1 MSKQDEALALARDFE
16 REGFGAPD
24 LYERFWRLKGDE
36 AACFTLADSLLRWRR
51 ESGALLDD
59 ATSYVSKEDFKALVS
74 TAMEILREEG
84 GAKNETQ
91 RDKKQANKNS
101 ARQINAQGVIAV
113 ASLEFA
119 PLLHPYLEE
128 IFSLR
133 PNDGTYYEC
142 YPWREL
148 DYESSQI
155 WRERLASAQT
165 STDDKR
171 RIFECLL
178 QTRQPRNIK
187 FACETAVAEKFLEH
201 KGSLSEHLGYY
212 LEDVGFTLERV
223 KFTGGANGAELAD
236 ENLSQTQGVLNDVK
250 FNASKLNSQA
260 DENLNDPKFGKNVP
274 CEESRVQK
282 AQASDEMSIGGEAFR
297 LKRYCGERAYHVAF
311 RQGYFSEPF
320 AAHQAKNHPTWGLWT
335 DEAQKGESKEAAE
348 ANLGETKYKI
358 GGVLDEPCADEE
370 NPLFHLITLDPVP
383 RELPVRSLPSLILA
397 AHVREISE
405 GETAFYE
412 HDRLGKPKRIGERSQ
427 IEYVD
432 DEPARQDMA
441 RLRVAPKRWY
451 KQDWALSNGRQNLSR
466 IGGEPSWIQSAQVPT
481 CPICGEKM
489 EFLMQLDSGL
499 PSGEDEE
506 LLFGSGGILYVF
518 WCERSRVSAFFMQC
532 T

>member
-1 MSKQDEALALARDFE
+1 MGKQDEALALARDFE
-16 REGFGAPD
+16 REGFGASD

-36 AACFTLADSLLRWRR
+36 AAYFTLADSLLRGRR

-59 ATSYVSKEDFKALVS
+59 AMSYVSKEDFRALVS
-74 TAMEILREEG
+74 TAMEILCEEG

-101 ARQINAQGVIAV
+101 PRQINAWGVIAV

-119 PLLHPYLEE
+119 PLLHPYLEG

-165 STDDKR
+165 SRGDKQR
-171 RIFECLL
+171 LFECLL

-187 FACETAVAEKFLEH
+187 FACETAVAEKFLKH

-223 KFTGGANGAELAD
+223 KFTRGANGAELAD
-236 ENLSQTQGVLNDVK
+236 KNLSQTQGVINDVK

-260 DENLNDPKFGKNVP
+260 EENLNDPKSGKNAP
-274 CEESRVQK
+274 REESRVQK
-282 AQASDEMSIGGEAFR
+282 AKASDEMSIGGEAFR

-320 AAHQAKNHPTWGLWT
+320 AAHQAKNHPTWGLWA
-335 DEAQKGESKEAAE
+335 DEAQKDESKEAAE
-348 ANLGETKYKI
+348 ANLSETKYKI

-383 RELPVRSLPSLILA
+383 RELPVRSLPSLTLA

-427 IEYVD
+427 VEDVD
-432 DEPARQDMA
+432 DEPARQDLV
-441 RLRVAPKRWY
+441 RLRVLPKRWH

-466 IGGEPSWIQSAQVPT
+466 IGGEPSWIQGASVPT

-506 LLFGSGGILYVF
+506 LLFGSGGILYIF
-518 WCERSRVSAFFMQC
+518 WCERTQVSAFFTQC

>member
-1 MSKQDEALALARDFE
+1 MGKRDEALNLARDFE
-16 REGFGAPD
+16 RDGFRVSD
-24 LYERFWRLKGDE
+24 LYERFWQLQGDE
-36 AACFTLADSLLRWRR
+36 AAYSTLADSLLRGRR

-59 ATSYVSKEDFKALVS
+59 AMSYVSKEDFRNLVS
-74 TAMEILREEG
+74 TAMKILREEG
-84 GAKNETQ
+84 GVQNEAQ

-101 ARQINAQGVIAV
+101 ARQINARGVIAV

-165 STDDKR
+165 SRGDKR

-178 QTRQPRNIK
+178 QTRQPQNLK
-187 FACETAVAEKFLEH
+187 FACETAAAEKLLKH

-236 ENLSQTQGVLNDVK
+236 ENL
-250 FNASKLNSQA
+250 
-260 DENLNDPKFGKNVP
+260 NDPKSGKNAP
-274 CEESRVQK
+274 HEESRVQK
-282 AQASDEMSIGGEAFR
+282 AQASDKISIGGEAFR
-297 LKRYCGERAYHVAF
+297 LKRYCGERTYHIAF

-335 DEAQKGESKEAAE
+335 GEAQKGESEEAAE

-370 NPLFHLITLDPVP
+370 NPLFHLITLDPLP
-383 RELPVRSLPSLILA
+383 SDLPVRSLPSLTLA

-405 GETAFYE
+405 GEIVFYE
-412 HDRLGKPKRIGERSQ
+412 HDAQGMPRRIGEKTQ
-427 IEYVD
+427 VEYVD
-432 DEPARQDMA
+432 DEPARQDMV
-441 RLRVAPKRWY
+441 RLRVLPKRWH

-466 IGGEPSWIQSAQVPT
+466 IGGEPSWVQGASVPT

-499 PSGEDEE
+499 PSGEDGE

-518 WCERSRVSAFFMQC
+518 WCERTQVSAFFMQC

>member
-36 AACFTLADSLLRWRR
+36 AAYFMLADSLLRGRR

-59 ATSYVSKEDFKALVS
+59 AMSYVSKEDFRALVS
-74 TAMEILREEG
+74 TAMEILCEEG
-84 GAKNETQ
+84 GAKNEAQ

-101 ARQINAQGVIAV
+101 ARQINAWGVIAV

-119 PLLHPYLEE
+119 PLLHPYLEG

-133 PNDGTYYEC
+133 PNDGIYYEC

-165 STDDKR
+165 SRGDKQR
-171 RIFECLL
+171 LFECLL

-187 FACETAVAEKFLEH
+187 FACETAAAEKFLKH

-212 LEDVGFTLERV
+212 LEDVGFTLERI
-223 KFTGGANGAELAD
+223 KITGGANGTELAD
-236 ENLSQTQGVLNDVK
+236 ENLSQAQGVLNDVK

-260 DENLNDPKFGKNVP
+260 DENLNDPKSGKNAP
-274 CEESRVQK
+274 REESRVQK
-282 AQASDEMSIGGEAFR
+282 AQASDEMSIGGEAFM

-311 RQGYFSEPF
+311 RQGDFSEPF
-320 AAHQAKNHPTWGLWT
+320 AAHQAKNHPTWELWT

-348 ANLGETKYKI
+348 ANSGETKYKI
-358 GGVLDEPCADEE
+358 GGVLDEPCADDE

-412 HDRLGKPKRIGERSQ
+412 HDRLGKPKRIGEKSQ
-427 IEYVD
+427 VEYVD
-432 DEPARQDMA
+432 DELARQDMV
-441 RLRVAPKRWY
+441 RLRVVPKRWR

-466 IGGEPSWIQSAQVPT
+466 IGG
-481 CPICGEKM
+481 
-489 EFLMQLDSGL
+489 
-499 PSGEDEE
+499 
-506 LLFGSGGILYVF
+506 
-518 WCERSRVSAFFMQC
+518 
-532 T
+532 

>member
-36 AACFTLADSLLRWRR
+36 AAYFMLADSLLRGRR

-59 ATSYVSKEDFKALVS
+59 AMSYVSKEDFRALVS
-74 TAMEILREEG
+74 TAMEILCEEG
-84 GAKNETQ
+84 GAKNEAQ

-101 ARQINAQGVIAV
+101 ARQINAWGVIAV

-119 PLLHPYLEE
+119 PLLHPYLEG

-133 PNDGTYYEC
+133 PNDGIYYEC

-165 STDDKR
+165 SRGDKQR
-171 RIFECLL
+171 LFECLL

-187 FACETAVAEKFLEH
+187 FACETAAAEKFLKH

-212 LEDVGFTLERV
+212 LEDVGFTLERI
-223 KFTGGANGAELAD
+223 KITGGANGTELAD
-236 ENLSQTQGVLNDVK
+236 ENLSQAQGVLNDVK

-260 DENLNDPKFGKNVP
+260 DENLNDPKSGKNAP
-274 CEESRVQK
+274 REESRVQK
-282 AQASDEMSIGGEAFR
+282 AQASDEMSIGGEAFM

-311 RQGYFSEPF
+311 RQGDFSEPF
-320 AAHQAKNHPTWGLWT
+320 AAHQAKNHPTWELWT

-348 ANLGETKYKI
+348 ANSGETKYKI
-358 GGVLDEPCADEE
+358 GGVLDEPCADDE

-412 HDRLGKPKRIGERSQ
+412 HDRLGKPKRIGEKSQ
-427 IEYVD
+427 VEYVD
-432 DEPARQDMA
+432 DELARQDMV
-441 RLRVAPKRWY
+441 RLRVVPKRWR

-466 IGGEPSWIQSAQVPT
+466 IGGEPSWIQGAQVPT

-499 PSGEDEE
+499 PSGEDGE

-518 WCERSRVSAFFMQC
+518 WCEKSRVSAFFMQC

>member
-1 MSKQDEALALARDFE
+1 MAA
-16 REGFGAPD
+16 
-24 LYERFWRLKGDE
+24 KG
-36 AACFTLADSLLRWRR
+36 RR

-59 ATSYVSKEDFKALVS
+59 AMSYVSKEDFRALVS
-74 TAMEILREEG
+74 TAMEILCEEG
-84 GAKNETQ
+84 GVQNEAQ

-119 PLLHPYLEE
+119 PLLHPFLSE
-128 IFSLR
+128 IFNLR

-148 DYESSQI
+148 GYESSQI

-178 QTRQPRNIK
+178 QTRQPQNLK
-187 FACETAVAEKFLEH
+187 FACEIAAAEKFLKH

-212 LEDVGFTLERV
+212 LEDVGFTLERI
-223 KFTGGANGAELAD
+223 KFTGDADGAELAD
-236 ENLSQTQGVLNDVK
+236 ENLSQTQGVLNDIK

-260 DENLNDPKFGKNVP
+260 NENLNDCKSGKDVP
-274 CEESRVQK
+274 SEESQVQK
-282 AQASDEMSIGGEAFR
+282 AQASDEMSIGSATFR
-297 LKRYCGERAYHVAF
+297 LKRYCGERAYHIAF

-335 DEAQKGESKEAAE
+335 GEAQKGESKEAAE

-370 NPLFHLITLDPVP
+370 NPLFHLITLDPLP
-383 RELPVRSLPSLILA
+383 RELPVRSLPSLTLA
-397 AHVREISE
+397 AHVREINE
-405 GETAFYE
+405 GEIVFYE
-412 HDRLGKPKRIGERSQ
+412 HDAQGMPRRIGERTQ
-427 IEYVD
+427 VEYVD
-432 DEPARQDMA
+432 DEPARQDLV
-441 RLRVAPKRWY
+441 RLRVLPKRWH

-466 IGGEPSWIQSAQVPT
+466 IGGEPSWIQGASVPT

-489 EFLMQLDSGL
+489 EFLM
-499 PSGEDEE
+499 
-506 LLFGSGGILYVF
+506 
-518 WCERSRVSAFFMQC
+518 
-532 T
+532 